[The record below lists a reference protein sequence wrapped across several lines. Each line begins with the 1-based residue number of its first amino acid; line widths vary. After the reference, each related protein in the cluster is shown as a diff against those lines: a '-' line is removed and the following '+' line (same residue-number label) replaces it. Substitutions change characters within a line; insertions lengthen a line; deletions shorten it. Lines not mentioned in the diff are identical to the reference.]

1 MKAMVLARTGPIE
14 TRPLELR
21 EVPTPEPQAT
31 EVRLKITV
39 CGVCH
44 TDLDEAEGRLAA
56 NEQVIPGH
64 QIVGHIDALG
74 PEANRFQLGDRAGV
88 AWIYAA
94 DGTCE
99 FCRTGQENLCVR
111 FRGTGC
117 DADGGYAEYIVAPQE
132 SVYPIPSQF
141 TDAPAAPLLC
151 AGVIGYRAL
160 RLTNLKDGQV
170 LGLFGF
176 GASAHILIQVVKHKF
191 PKCRVFVF
199 TRPGQTQHQEMA
211 CTLGADWAGATGD
224 DPPARP
230 HAAID
235 FTPTWGPIVEA
246 LRLLKPGGRLVINAI
261 RKEDRDKDAL
271 LHLDYATHLWR
282 EKEIKSTA
290 NVTRQDAREFL
301 PLAAEIPVRP
311 QVQEFPLEQANEALL
326 LVKQGKTQGAAVLRI
341 FKSAL

>member
-1 MKAMVLARTGPIE
+1 MKAMVLTHTGPIA
-14 TRPLELR
+14 TKPLELR
-21 EVPTPEPQAT
+21 EAPTPQPQAG

-56 NEQVIPGH
+56 RLPVIPGH
-64 QIVGHIDALG
+64 QIVGYVDALG
-74 PEANRFQLGDRAGV
+74 PGASRFRRGDRVGM
-88 AWIYAA
+88 AWIYSA

-99 FCRTGQENLCVR
+99 FCRAGNENLCVQ

-117 DADGGYAEYIVAPQE
+117 DADGGYAEYVIAPQD
-132 SVYPIPSQF
+132 SVYPIPKPF
-141 TDAPAAPLLC
+141 TDVQAAPLLC

-191 PKCRVFVF
+191 PKSQVFVF
-199 TRPGQTQHQEMA
+199 TRPGQTGHQEMA
-211 CTLGADWAGATGD
+211 KGLGADWTGATGD
-224 DPPARP
+224 ETPAKL

-235 FTPTWGPIVEA
+235 FTPTWEPIVEA
-246 LRLLKPGGRLVINAI
+246 MRILAPGGRLVINAI
-261 RKEDRDKDAL
+261 RKEERDKNSL

-301 PLAAEIPVRP
+301 PLAAEIPIRP
-311 QVQEFPLEQANEALL
+311 QVQEFPLEQANEALR
-326 LVKQGKTQGAAVLRI
+326 LVKEGKTQGAAVLRI
-341 FKSAL
+341 SESS